1 MMDWSFVKSDL
12 WFIQSFIL
20 SNTIEWHFQNTLL
33 SNWMDM
39 REGRFF
45 NSNDSYRQNEL
56 YAKRIR
62 LNWSQ
67 FIITHLLPSR
77 LSSLSSSKLFFPIT
91 TLSNSFNP
99 SITNRSTFSKQ
110 WPPISSLSIPFKQS
124 VSNTLKLWAYPYS
137 NRFVVLLSYSSSIFS
152 RYSLFCRMNRSR
164 ESASQLLAIHQ
175 SYLSRP
181 ILSLHRMLYSSEFL
195 LKWVMECL
203 SQIRLSIS
211 TLQYHFA
218 YIRIA
223 IISFD

>member
-1 MMDWSFVKSDL
+1 MWITYK
-12 WFIQSFIL
+12 
-20 SNTIEWHFQNTLL
+20 
-33 SNWMDM
+33 
-39 REGRFF
+39 
-45 NSNDSYRQNEL
+45 
-56 YAKRIR
+56 
-62 LNWSQ
+62 WSQ
-67 FIITHLLPSR
+67 FFITHLLPSLLL
-77 LSSLSSSKLFFPIT
+77 LSRKKQFCLMMIV
-91 TLSNSFNP
+91 SNSFNP
-99 SITNRSTFSKQ
+99 SISNRFTFSKQ
-110 WPPISSLSIPFKQS
+110 SFPISSLSIPFKQS
-124 VSNTLKLWAYPYS
+124 ISNTLKSCEQPYS

>member
-1 MMDWSFVKSDL
+1 MD
-12 WFIQSFIL
+12 I
-20 SNTIEWHFQNTLL
+20 
-33 SNWMDM
+33 

-45 NSNDSYRQNEL
+45 NSNDSHN
-56 YAKRIR
+56 
-62 LNWSQ
+62 LNDSCPM
-67 FIITHLLPSR
+67 IILFNI
-77 LSSLSSSKLFFPIT
+77 LSS
-91 TLSNSFNP
+91 
-99 SITNRSTFSKQ
+99 SITNRFTFIKQ
-110 WPPISSLSIPFKQS
+110 SPSISSLSIPFKQS

-181 ILSLHRMLYSSEFL
+181 ILSLHRMQNPYEFPL
-195 LKWVMECL
+195 QWVMECL